1 MPFFLLG
8 SRQDLSRRQ
17 LANDGTATLSPASLF
32 CSVGM
37 AWGLFLEQIVK
48 RVGFFFTRGSD
59 PSAREFFFD
68 IVPVVTPG
76 RRSR

>member
-1 MPFFLLG
+1 MPFSLLG
-8 SRQDLSRRQ
+8 SREDLSGKQ
-17 LANDGTATLSPASLF
+17 LADDRMATLSPASLF
-32 CSVGM
+32 RPVGM
-37 AWGLFLEQIVK
+37 VWGLFLEQIVK
-48 RVGFFFTRGSD
+48 RVGFFFTLGGD